1 MLVRVRR
8 WHPEPGFD
16 FLSRSFVRDF
26 NGLVPFQDGSFLMVD
41 GAEPYTIVLR
51 FLDNVPMD
59 DTLLSIHIAT
69 RALDPTGSLD
79 RAAGS

>member
-1 MLVRVRR
+1 
-8 WHPEPGFD
+8 
-16 FLSRSFVRDF
+16 
-26 NGLVPFQDGSFLMVD
+26 MVD

-51 FLDNVPMD
+51 FLDNAAMD

>member
-1 MLVRVRR
+1 
-8 WHPEPGFD
+8 
-16 FLSRSFVRDF
+16 
-26 NGLVPFQDGSFLMVD
+26 MVD
-41 GAEPYTIVLR
+41 GAEPYTIALR
-51 FLDNVPMD
+51 LVDNGSMD